1 MSFWE
6 LWYFIPY
13 RFFFMEVCIRWLIL
27 LQSTLGTY
35 GKRHRKIRY
44 FLNSV
49 KEKKIITIKV
59 TFYFG
64 LWLFYIIKWLW
75 IWGTFALV
83 LIYHIFLFAGIGKH
97 TKKNLGSNYKWR
109 TSMSSKSNVQDL
121 HCEWKKNAS
130 SILQQI
136 LQNQTI
142 VKKVSNKKYTMV
154 LIQ

>member
-13 RFFFMEVCIRWLIL
+13 RFFFVEVCIRWLIL

-49 KEKKIITIKV
+49 KEKKIITTKV

-75 IWGTFALV
+75 IWRDLCVSFNLPYFLV
-83 LIYHIFLFAGIGKH
+83 CWHWKTH
-97 TKKNLGSNYKWR
+97 KKNLGSNYKWR

-121 HCEWKKNAS
+121 HCEWKKDAS

>member
-13 RFFFMEVCIRWLIL
+13 RFFFVEVCIRWLIL

-49 KEKKIITIKV
+49 KEKKIITTKV

-97 TKKNLGSNYKWR
+97 TKKILVQITNGEHPCPPRVMCKTCIVNGRKMHPASF
-109 TSMSSKSNVQDL
+109 SKSYRTRPS
-121 HCEWKKNAS
+121 WRK
-130 SILQQI
+130 
-136 LQNQTI
+136 
-142 VKKVSNKKYTMV
+142 
-154 LIQ
+154 